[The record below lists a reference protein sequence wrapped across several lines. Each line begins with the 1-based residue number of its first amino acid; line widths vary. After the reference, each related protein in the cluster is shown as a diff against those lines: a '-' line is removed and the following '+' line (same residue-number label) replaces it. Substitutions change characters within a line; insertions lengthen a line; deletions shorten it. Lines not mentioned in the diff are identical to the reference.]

1 MSKAK
6 KRKWAYLRILL
17 ASIGVPLLAGGGLWI
32 LNQGGFF
39 NVNKIETEIVNSD
52 LGGSE
57 KTPLHLVAGVKALE
71 EKLVQLRGTSLWSLD
86 LEKLSNEVSQLK
98 WVEQFH
104 LVRVWPSTLRLK
116 ISPQKILLLYKGER
130 GELRPLT
137 ASGELLDPISASEAP
152 DVTVLTGESFAKKK
166 KLREEALEV
175 IKKVPKVGSFS
186 RQTIAELSYD
196 PHEGFWMNLTQ
207 PRVLIKMGEGDIPVK
222 SLRVSQVVDY
232 LENQQLEARV
242 IDANLPQKVLVRLRK
257 DP

>member
-6 KRKWAYLRILL
+6 KRKWAYLRIIL
-17 ASIGVPLLAGGGLWI
+17 ASVGVPLLAGGGLRT

-39 NVNKIETEIVNSD
+39 NVDKIETEIVNSEF
-52 LGGSE
+52 GNSE

-71 EKLVQLRGTSLWSLD
+71 EKMGRFRGASLWSLD

-98 WVEQFH
+98 WVESSH

-130 GELRPLT
+130 GDLRPLT
-137 ASGELLDPISASEAP
+137 ANGEFLDPIPASEAP

-175 IKKVPKVGSFS
+175 IKKIPKVGSFS

-196 PHEGFWMNLTQ
+196 PREGFWMNLIQ
-207 PRVLIKMGEGDIPVK
+207 PRVHIKMGEGDIPMK
-222 SLRVSQVVDY
+222 SLRISQVVDY